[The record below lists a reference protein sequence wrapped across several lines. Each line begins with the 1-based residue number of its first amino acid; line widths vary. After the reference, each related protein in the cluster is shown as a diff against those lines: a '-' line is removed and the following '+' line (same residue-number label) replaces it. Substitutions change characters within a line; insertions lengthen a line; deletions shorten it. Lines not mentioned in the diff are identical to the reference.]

1 MNLCHGF
8 ARGAKL
14 QDIQIL
20 LATNLPVISAKNI
33 PQQLLLPLAS
43 LIPQP
48 IQRLLPNSQ
57 SRRNLRENRRLIQWL
72 LRQL

>member
-20 LATNLPVISAKNI
+20 LATNLPVISAKK
-33 PQQLLLPLAS
+33 S
-43 LIPQP
+43 
-48 IQRLLPNSQ
+48 PNS
-57 SRRNLRENRRLIQWL
+57 SCSLWL
-72 LRQL
+72 LYFLS